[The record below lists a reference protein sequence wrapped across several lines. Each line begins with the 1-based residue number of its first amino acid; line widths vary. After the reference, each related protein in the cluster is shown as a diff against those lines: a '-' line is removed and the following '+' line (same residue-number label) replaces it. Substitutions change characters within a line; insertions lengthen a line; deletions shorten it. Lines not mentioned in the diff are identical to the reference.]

1 MLEKDR
7 DGRTEV
13 HHCAFRNDASSL
25 QALVAAGAAYGNT
38 PLGTAVFNYRGNG
51 TIIELLLAHGADPD
65 EPNHHGKTPRYL
77 AHLIANTDVRKY
89 FP

>member
-25 QALVAAGAAYGNT
+25 QALVAAGAAPSEPDRAGLT
-38 PLGTAVFNYRGNG
+38 PLHFAAQENAVDAARM
-51 TIIELLLAHGADPD
+51 LLALGA
-65 EPNHHGKTPRYL
+65 N
-77 AHLIANTDVRKY
+77 ADVRKY